1 MKMPLLANGF
11 PEMTMNKRCR
21 ALALFCGLLV
31 MSCGSQELFAQKAV
45 LYDFTATW
53 CGPCQQMSPIVH
65 KLEREGFPIQKV
77 DIDQNP
83 NLARQYSITSIPAF
97 VLVVDGK
104 PVAREVGL
112 TSEHQLRR
120 LLSSIPKPQ
129 ADPAQNQIL
138 VQPQGQSSPAQHVV
152 GGQNN
157 GLEKPQLG
165 QASPFPTAETLLSS
179 NTPPPQSAP
188 PVQNSAPQVW
198 PAQQTP
204 QQLPV
209 AQPAI
214 DQGAIIRAQFDNDA
228 NVTHPTPHV
237 DSQAANVRLRIRD
250 DKGIN
255 YGSGTIVE
263 SKPGA
268 TYVLTCGHI
277 FRNLSESSKVD
288 VDIFV
293 QDRFESFVG
302 KVEKYDL
309 DADVGLVS
317 IPTDGVLPVA
327 RLAVAPQQIATGD
340 EVISVGCSGGQP
352 PTTEQLSVT
361 ALNRYKGPDNIECT
375 GVPVQGRSGGGLFN
389 DANEVVGVCIAADPK
404 EKRGL
409 YAGLNPIVDL
419 LSSCGLSHLIRKS
432 APEPAE
438 SILVQ
443 NENALPQGNQFAM
456 GEPPAAVPAG
466 MSAPQLT
473 APAINQAQAMQ
484 MMQSL
489 AAAQGARLT
498 ILIEDPN
505 KPGQPQVVIIPAA
518 TPKLLADLT
527 GELQPRTVV
536 ANHPTSQEVSQI
548 KVPEPARFLNTPERA
563 LRVEQRSDFVPT
575 NYSAAQ
581 PYRRPSAPGSLQY

>member
-1 MKMPLLANGF
+1 
-11 PEMTMNKRCR
+11 MNKRCR

-375 GVPVQGRSGGGLFN
+375 GVPVQGRSGG
-389 DANEVVGVCIAADPK
+389 
-404 EKRGL
+404 
-409 YAGLNPIVDL
+409 
-419 LSSCGLSHLIRKS
+419 
-432 APEPAE
+432 
-438 SILVQ
+438 
-443 NENALPQGNQFAM
+443 
-456 GEPPAAVPAG
+456 
-466 MSAPQLT
+466 
-473 APAINQAQAMQ
+473 
-484 MMQSL
+484 
-489 AAAQGARLT
+489 
-498 ILIEDPN
+498 
-505 KPGQPQVVIIPAA
+505 
-518 TPKLLADLT
+518 
-527 GELQPRTVV
+527 
-536 ANHPTSQEVSQI
+536 
-548 KVPEPARFLNTPERA
+548 
-563 LRVEQRSDFVPT
+563 
-575 NYSAAQ
+575 
-581 PYRRPSAPGSLQY
+581 